1 MKNITSLTV
10 LVIIL
15 LSLSLPYKA
24 HCQEENRERNY
35 GFSFGT
41 QFGFVH
47 GQSLELVYPTD
58 TKGELLSELR
68 WDMKPVFYYGA
79 EISFGLSDIMS
90 RVGFFSSVSYKIGV
104 SADSGVM
111 EDRDWWSTENDSLT
125 VFSSHTNKTGEFY
138 KLDAVIG
145 VSFPVKSYFYIM
157 PFISGSWMRFS
168 FAGRDGYGK
177 RARDKPSSS
186 AAYYPIN
193 DNPHEYT
200 FSGEVIRYKQDW
212 FLIAAGFSIGTKLL
226 SPFYF
231 DISFQISPLT
241 YCTAVDEH
249 LTSNDTYLDNTV
261 MGLFLEPRGSFSF
274 TMERIEFSLEFAYR
288 YIGRT
293 RGESYR
299 KTNNGNYIPNGE
311 AGAGLSFM
319 DTRLL
324 VKLRI

>member
-10 LVIIL
+10 LVIII
-15 LSLSLPYKA
+15 LSLSYKA
-24 HCQEENRERNY
+24 HCQEEKRERNY

-47 GQSLELVYPTD
+47 GQSLEFVYPLNTM
-58 TKGELLSELR
+58 GELLSELR

-79 EISFGLSDIMS
+79 EVSFGLADIMK

-104 SADSGVM
+104 PADSGVI
-111 EDRDWWSTENDSLT
+111 EDRDWMSVENSGLT
-125 VFSSHTNKTGEFY
+125 HFSSHTNKTGEFFR
-138 KLDAVIG
+138 LDAAIG
-145 VSFPVKSYFYIM
+145 VSFPVKSFFYIM

-168 FAGRDGYGK
+168 FAGRDGYGR
-177 RARDKPSSS
+177 RAREKNPYS
-186 AAYYPIN
+186 ATYYPI
-193 DNPHEYT
+193 DQYPYEYQ

-226 SPFYF
+226 SPFSF
-231 DISFQISPLT
+231 DLSFQISPLT
-241 YCTAVDEH
+241 YCQAVDEH
-249 LTSNDTYLDNTV
+249 ISNYTYMDYT
-261 MGLFLEPRGSFSF
+261 GLGLYLEPGGRISFSA
-274 TMERIEFSLEFAYR
+274 RQIEFSLEAAWR

-293 RGESYR
+293 RGESFR
-299 KTNNGNYIPNGE
+299 NIGSSDNYIRNGE
-311 AGAGLSFM
+311 AGAGLSFI